1 MPKLDQIPKQSR
13 PTERKFMAY
22 SFDFDS
28 SNGILR
34 CRLEGDIT
42 DESLKECYEVA
53 GRYAA
58 LTNPGVGIMDFSNVA
73 SFHVSPQTVRHLAHR
88 TPAMSGSRPRFLVAP
103 STHMYGL
110 ARMFQQYGSG
120 VRPELHVVRRV
131 DEAYTFLGVP
141 EPQFEPVG
149 GGVAKRS
156 RQPVP
161 ILVRKAMA

>member
-1 MPKLDQIPKQSR
+1 
-13 PTERKFMAY
+13 MAY
-22 SFDFDS
+22 CFDVDS

-58 LTNPGVGIMDFSNVA
+58 LTNPSVAIMDFSNVA
-73 SFHVSPQTVRHLAHR
+73 SFNVSPQTVRDLAHR
-88 TPAMSGSRPRFLVAP
+88 TPGIPGSRPRFLVAP

-120 VRPELHVVRRV
+120 ARPELHVVRSV

-141 EPQFEPVG
+141 EPQFGPVG
-149 GGVAKRS
+149 GSIAKPT
-156 RQPVP
+156 RQQVP
-161 ILVRKAMA
+161 ILVRKASA